1 MPETSGLS
9 LGQSVTHAKFGQG
22 IVLAVEGSGAHTR
35 VQVKFSEHGVKWL
48 VLAYANLAIEIG

>member
-1 MPETSGLS
+1 MQNLVKGWY
-9 LGQSVTHAKFGQG
+9 
-22 IVLAVEGSGAHTR
+22 AVEGNGAHTR